1 MSFIHRKCPE
11 LKGQKPSDVME
22 TSSLHPLPPA
32 PHLHLSLTSMSAE
45 GFARLLFFFSLWRWN
60 RWKKGVQH
68 FRGKKSGL
76 AAKYRLSVPGE
87 QGRGGRNERKQVHLP
102 QVYNPEI
109 TVCSGACLTTL
120 WAACASLLI
129 SLAPAVHELI

>member
-1 MSFIHRKCPE
+1 M
-11 LKGQKPSDVME
+11 
-22 TSSLHPLPPA
+22 
-32 PHLHLSLTSMSAE
+32 
-45 GFARLLFFFSLWRWN
+45 
-60 RWKKGVQH
+60 QH

-87 QGRGGRNERKQVHLP
+87 QERGGRNERKQVHLP